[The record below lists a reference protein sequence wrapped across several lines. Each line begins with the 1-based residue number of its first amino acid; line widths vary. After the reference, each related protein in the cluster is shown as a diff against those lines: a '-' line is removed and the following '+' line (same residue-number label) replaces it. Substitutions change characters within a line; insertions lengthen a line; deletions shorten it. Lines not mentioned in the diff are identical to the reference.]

1 MSKKVLLA
9 DDSVTIQKVVK
20 IILAT
25 GDYDLQVADNGDAA
39 LAKALADRPD
49 IVLADVYMPGKNG
62 YELCAAIKQTPSLAG
77 VPVVL
82 LSGTFE
88 AFDESKARE
97 AGADGSIAKPF
108 ESQMLLDQ
116 LQETLE
122 SAASTAADQG
132 AISTGY
138 SQQDTAAAEP
148 DMWTDLGGGDEVD
161 LEVDDLWDDES
172 LADSTAEPLEF
183 VTETNAQEPDLDFDD
198 VEQLGS
204 TANVLSPPAPVAE
217 SEEEILESEE
227 EILFLDEDDLLIE
240 DDTDVDLAGEE
251 QTFEFITSDD
261 ASPEE
266 PMTGLE
272 TEFTKDLS
280 DTDQMAEVN
289 ELDSEVGEV
298 SESGEWDWEETSVE
312 ETLSGTDSEE
322 PADLAAE
329 DAETLQSEEETA
341 AEPTPDPAP
350 APSFFGYDLQD
361 SEVAGDLE
369 EEPMSAGEAA
379 AAEVEPSLAVVD
391 DEAVAERV
399 QGLSEEQL
407 TAIVERVAGKVV
419 ERLAATVLERIA
431 WEVVPDLAESL
442 IREEISRITN
452 AQD

>member
-62 YELCAAIKQTPSLAG
+62 YELCAAIKQEPSLAG

-88 AFDESKARE
+88 AFDENKARE

-108 ESQMLLDQ
+108 ESQVLLDQ

-122 SAASTAADQG
+122 SAASTALDQAEAPSG
-132 AISTGY
+132 VL
-138 SQQDTAAAEP
+138 QEDPAAAEP
-148 DMWTDLGGGDEVD
+148 DMWADLEAGDEVD

-172 LADSTAEPLEF
+172 LAGSTDEPLEF
-183 VTETNAQEPDLDFDD
+183 ITEQNAPQEPDLNFDD
-198 VEQLGS
+198 GEELGS
-204 TANVLSPPAPVAE
+204 TVEVPASFAPVV
-217 SEEEILESEE
+217 ESEE
-227 EILFLDEDDLLIE
+227 EILFLDENDLLIE
-240 DDTDVDLAGEE
+240 DASDGDEMAED

-261 ASPEE
+261 SAPQE
-266 PMTGLE
+266 PMTGLDTMS
-272 TEFTKDLS
+272 TEGPADAEE
-280 DTDQMAEVN
+280 MAE
-289 ELDSEVGEV
+289 EPESEIEEAEG
-298 SESGEWDWEETSVE
+298 SGIGEWDWEEADE
-312 ETLSGTDSEE
+312 DETLSGTDSDE
-322 PADLAAE
+322 PAALAEE
-329 DAETLQSEEETA
+329 DAETLQSEAETTA
-341 AEPTPDPAP
+341 VTTPDPDL
-350 APSFFGYDLQD
+350 APSFFGYDPAD
-361 SEVAGDLE
+361 SQGADDLD
-369 EEPMSAGEAA
+369 EEPMAADEAA
-379 AAEVEPSLAVVD
+379 AVEEHPAAI
-391 DEAVAERV
+391 DEAVVADRV

-419 ERLAATVLERIA
+419 EQLAATVLERIA

-452 AQD
+452 A